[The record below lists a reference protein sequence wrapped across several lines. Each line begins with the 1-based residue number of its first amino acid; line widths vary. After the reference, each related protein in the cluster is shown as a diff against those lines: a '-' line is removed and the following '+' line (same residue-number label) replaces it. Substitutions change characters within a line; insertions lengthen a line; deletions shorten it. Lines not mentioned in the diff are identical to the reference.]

1 MVKVH
6 VSEEKKWY
14 ESKTLWINSLT
25 MMAAIATGVA
35 EMLTAGEAV
44 TLMAIVN
51 IGLRFLTKSKLN

>member
-44 TLMAIVN
+44 TLMAVVN